1 MSTLDRKYNSND
13 NWGKLL
19 NATADNFRMQNME
32 NTMVSLS
39 TLPRAPP
46 AALYNPLEHGKSFR
60 RQRSSEDPQVT
71 GNKLKGFKLIQ
82 TDKMAD
88 GMMIVSWS
96 KCIILRGRGISMTE

>member
-39 TLPRAPP
+39 ALPRAPP
-46 AALYNPLEHGKSFR
+46 AALYNPLEHGNNFR
-60 RQRSSEDPQVT
+60 RSEDTQVNET
-71 GNKLKGFKLIQ
+71 TLFIRVQ
-82 TDKMAD
+82 
-88 GMMIVSWS
+88 S
-96 KCIILRGRGISMTE
+96 IIIFSRESDSTTTNVR